1 MESEQR
7 IGWREVPWRQSTGRT
22 ARIGESLRGD
32 METKCSGDFLVS
44 MTRKKKLILMRMPT
58 NGGYGVSTGYHL

>member
-7 IGWREVPWRQSTGRT
+7 IRWREVPWRQSTGRT

-32 METKCSGDFLVS
+32 METKCSGDFLDS
-44 MTRKKKLILMRMPT
+44 MKLIPMRMPT
-58 NGGYGVSTGYHL
+58 NGGYGVSIGYHL